1 MTEYACSVVVP
12 TYNAAEALPSQ
23 LAALASQDFTEPI
36 EVVISD
42 NGVNTT
48 SRPRSHAPGRTAS
61 PSRWSTPHAGQGVSV
76 ARNVGIAAAAS
87 DLILLCDADDVVTPG
102 WVGSM
107 VEALRDH
114 PFVGGLFGDTHSVR
128 SLCLV
133 GALSRAHDRVA

>member
-23 LAALASQDFTEPI
+23 LAALGVPGLHREPI

-42 NGVNTT
+42 NGSTDLSAEIARSWSDRLTITVVDS
-48 SRPRSHAPGRTAS
+48 SR
-61 PSRWSTPHAGQGVSV
+61 GQGVSV

-114 PFVGGLFGDTHSVR
+114 PFVGG
-128 SLCLV
+128 SLETPTLSGPSAA